1 MMMII
6 YMVALVRALSP
17 CLNRKSSVAY
27 ELYTIHA
34 LATDMIGEPSE
45 EKLTKECPDGGGD
58 FETKVLVGSVAATLV
73 VHVADHS
80 CRD

>member
-17 CLNRKSSVAY
+17 WRNWKTSVAY

-34 LATDMIGEPSE
+34 LATNMIGEKSE
-45 EKLTKECPDGGGD
+45 EKLTKECADGGGD
-58 FETKVLVGSVAATLV
+58 FETKILVGSVAATLV
-73 VHVADHS
+73 VHVADHG